1 MPLRTRA
8 FAPGSIGNVGP
19 GLDVLGLAIAGR
31 GDTVA
36 AERRTEP
43 GLVVEEPGHPDLSA
57 DPRKH
62 ASALAASAVLRRAGL
77 DGSGV
82 VLRVTKGLPLS
93 AGQGGSAAS
102 AVAGAGA
109 VNALFGYPLDSPA
122 LLAAALEA
130 EGAVAGHH
138 ADNVAPSL
146 LGGLILVRSM
156 DPLDV
161 VRLPI
166 VADLVFVLVHPAVT
180 MRTMDARAVLPATV
194 SRELA
199 LHQAAQVGAIVAA
212 AASGDAALFGRAI
225 DDRLAEPVRA
235 PLLPGFIG
243 AKRAAL
249 AAGALGCS
257 ISGSG
262 PTAFAIAPDMT
273 QAGRIAEAMID
284 AYRSAG
290 LESTARIATPDLK
303 GLQVTTS

>member
-8 FAPGSIGNVGP
+8 YAPGSIGNVGP
-19 GLDVLGLAIAGR
+19 GLDVLGLAVAGR
-31 GDTVA
+31 GDTVL
-36 AERRTEP
+36 AERRNEP
-43 GLVVEEPGHPDLSA
+43 GLVVADSGHPDLAA
-57 DPRKH
+57 DPHSH

-77 DGSGV
+77 EGSGV
-82 VLRVTKGLPLS
+82 ILRIIKGLPLS

-122 LLAAALEA
+122 LLEAALEA

-156 DPLDV
+156 EPLDI
-161 VRLPI
+161 VRLP
-166 VADLVFVLVHPAVT
+166 VAADLVFVLVHPAAA
-180 MRTMDARAVLPATV
+180 MRTRDARAVLPASV

-235 PLLPGFIG
+235 PLLPGFPA
-243 AKRAAL
+243 AKAAAL

-262 PTAFAIAPDMT
+262 PTAFALSPGRDEAD
-273 QAGRIAEAMID
+273 RIAEAMIA
-284 AYRSAG
+284 AYAAAG
-290 LESTARIATPDLK
+290 LPSTARVTTPDLQ
-303 GLQVTTS
+303 GLQVSTS

>member
-31 GDTVA
+31 GDTVV
-36 AERRTEP
+36 AERRTDP
-43 GLVVEEPGHPDLSA
+43 GIVVEDPGHPDLSA
-57 DPRKH
+57 DPRAH

-82 VLRVTKGLPLS
+82 VLRLTKGLPLS

-122 LLAAALEA
+122 LLEAALEA

-138 ADNVAPSL
+138 ADNVAASL

-166 VADLVFVLVHPAVT
+166 VADLVFVLAHPAVT
-180 MRTMDARAVLPATV
+180 MRTR
-194 SRELA
+194 
-199 LHQAAQVGAIVAA
+199 
-212 AASGDAALFGRAI
+212 
-225 DDRLAEPVRA
+225 RL
-235 PLLPGFIG
+235 
-243 AKRAAL
+243 
-249 AAGALGCS
+249 
-257 ISGSG
+257 G
-262 PTAFAIAPDMT
+262 PSFP
-273 QAGRIAEAMID
+273 
-284 AYRSAG
+284 
-290 LESTARIATPDLK
+290 PP
-303 GLQVTTS
+303 